1 MNLQDITSRNEDW
14 DGNFSVGL
22 SRLNKTGVVR
32 IPGYF
37 NSDTIAALN
46 QNFEQLLKMNSDG
59 VRTIDYS
66 NGRAV
71 TVDLN
76 VLSAQKF
83 PVMFEV
89 FRNEKFDAITKAYL
103 KREDVKANNS
113 VYVVNDI
120 VGTRHMANDL
130 HFDVQRTLKFF
141 VYLNDCNASNGAFA
155 CVPGSQ
161 THTAQVRLSE
171 GDKVNYENRMM
182 SRDLPAQELDIV
194 SVDGPA
200 GTLIIFDTDVFH
212 RTGTVTQGER
222 RVMRGQ
228 SNFIDELNNP
238 NLSKKKKSWLSG
250 LFGK

>member
-1 MNLQDITSRNEDW
+1 MTLNDITTSPEDW
-14 DGNFSVGL
+14 NGNFDKGL
-22 SRLNKTGVVR
+22 EVLNKTGVVR

-37 NSDTIAALN
+37 TAEAISALN
-46 QNFEQLLKMNSDG
+46 QDFDQLLEMNSDG
-59 VRTIDYS
+59 VRKIDYS

-76 VLSAQKF
+76 LLNKDTF
-83 PVMFEV
+83 PSMFTT
-89 FRNEKFDAITKAYL
+89 FRNDKFDAITKAYL
-103 KREDVKANNS
+103 KRPDVKANNS
-113 VYVVNDI
+113 VYVVNDV

-141 VYLNDCNASNGAFA
+141 VYLNDCKASNGAFA
-155 CVPGSQ
+155 CVPGSHM
-161 THTAQVRLSE
+161 HTANVRIKE
-171 GDKVNYENRMM
+171 GDKVSYENRMM
-182 SRDLPAQELDIV
+182 SRDLPASESDII
-194 SVDGPA
+194 SVDGDA

-212 RTGTVTQGER
+212 RTGTVTVGER

-238 NLSKKKKSWLSG
+238 NLIKKKTGWLAG

>member
-1 MNLQDITSRNEDW
+1 MTLHDITTTAADW
-14 DGNFSVGL
+14 EGDFGKGMTV
-22 SRLNKTGVVR
+22 LNKTGVVR

-37 NSDTIAALN
+37 SQETIADLN
-46 QNFEQLLKMNSDG
+46 RNFDELLAMNDGG
-59 VRTIDYS
+59 VRKIDYS

-76 VLSAQKF
+76 TLSQSSF
-83 PVMFEV
+83 PVMFDV
-89 FRNEKFDAITKAYL
+89 FRNAKFDAITKKYL
-103 KREDVKANNS
+103 NRPDVKANNS
-113 VYVVNDI
+113 VYVVNDV

-141 VYLNDCNASNGAFA
+141 VYLNDCSAVNGAFA

-161 THTAQVRLSE
+161 NFTAKVRLE
-171 GDKVNYENRMM
+171 KGDQVNYENRMM
-182 SRDLPAQELDIV
+182 SRDLPAEESDVV
-194 SVDGPA
+194 SVEGPA

-212 RTGTVTQGER
+212 RTGIVSEGER

-238 NLSKKKKSWLSG
+238 KSAQKKKGWLSG